1 MFTPGKVTELGERFL
16 EDRHR
21 LQHIFSREVFAWYVR
36 EERDVKLMHVRLVL
50 LVITSETSRLDHESS

>member
-50 LVITSETSRLDHESS
+50 LV